1 MITPKKSGPKKPGGK
16 KSAPKKPSAKKAAKA
31 AKPAER
37 VKRKAPA
44 RSGPIRTGGNL
55 PHNAAPPSSS
65 GSGHTGHGKPVGMS
79 PQTHADA
86 LVDEGMINQAVAD
99 TVRSANQ
106 VFSDTVAQARVA
118 AENFRHGDYNMR
130 DVPVDVEIMG
140 RRMLKLARELS
151 ETTFNIIEQ
160 LLKQMTQIPAPPSAT
175 GKGHVPPFPTGG
187 SGGSHGAS
195 PSGGSGAAPPSSS
208 AGGNGSAPP
217 SSHPGAPPAD
227 NRALNLVVKFEG
239 KAKAHAMPSPL
250 WKPAKPTLP
259 SELSITPMQPMQ
271 DEGEPLTD
279 VAFQADLDGQ
289 LIATI
294 TIPPKQPAGV
304 YAGIIVPDNT
314 DVPLGILTIEIVK

>member
-1 MITPKKSGPKKPGGK
+1 MTTPKKSGPMKSGPKKSGGK
-16 KSAPKKPSAKKAAKA
+16 KAT
-31 AKPAER
+31 R
-37 VKRKAPA
+37 VKRKAPT
-44 RSGPIRTGGNL
+44 RTGPIRTGGDL
-55 PHNAAPPSSS
+55 PDNSSPPSSAK
-65 GSGHTGHGKPVGMS
+65 GGHSDRGQPVGMS
-79 PQTHADA
+79 PQAHADA

-99 TVRSANQ
+99 TVRNANQ

-160 LLKQMTQIPAPPSAT
+160 LLKQMTQVPPPPSTT

-187 SGGSHGAS
+187 SGGSYGAS
-195 PSGGSGAAPPSSS
+195 PGDGDGAAPPSSS
-208 AGGNGSAPP
+208 SSGTDPTGGNSGAPP
-217 SSHPGAPPAD
+217 SSVPGPSPAD

-239 KAKAHAMPSPL
+239 TAKAHAMESPL

-259 SELSITPMQPMQ
+259 SQLSITPMQHMLN
-271 DEGEPLTD
+271 EAEPIHD
-279 VAFQADLDGQ
+279 VTFEADLDGQ

-314 DVPLGILTIEIVK
+314 DVPLGILTIEIVE

>member
-1 MITPKKSGPKKPGGK
+1 M
-16 KSAPKKPSAKKAAKA
+16 A
-31 AKPAER
+31 AKPAAR

-55 PHNAAPPSSS
+55 PKSEAMTQEPANS
-65 GSGHTGHGKPVGMS
+65 GQTDQGQPVGMS
-79 PQTHADA
+79 PQAHANVDH
-86 LVDEGMINQAVAD
+86 DEGMINQAVAD
-99 TVRSANQ
+99 TVRNANQ

-118 AENFRHGDYNMR
+118 AEHFRHGEYNMR
-130 DVPVDVEIMG
+130 DVPVDVQIMG
-140 RRMLKLARELS
+140 QRMIKLARELS

-160 LLKQMTQIPAPPSAT
+160 LLKQLTQVPPPPSTT

-187 SGGSHGAS
+187 SGGSYGAS
-195 PSGGSGAAPPSSS
+195 PGDGNGAAPPSSS
-208 AGGNGSAPP
+208 SSGTDPMGGNSGAPP
-217 SSHPGAPPAD
+217 SSVPGTPPAD

-239 KAKAHAMPSPL
+239 KAKAHAMESPL

-259 SELSITPMQPMQ
+259 SQLNITPMQHMLS
-271 DEGEPLTD
+271 EAEPIHD
-279 VAFQADLDGQ
+279 VAFEADLDGQ